1 MNQAVQ
7 KFSCAEDEIDLRA
20 LFATLWQGKWLIIVI
35 TFLCAAAG
43 VGYALYKPNVYTAS
57 AVVAPAQDSSGGM
70 QISGQLSGLASLA
83 GVNLG
88 SSDTNKTAIAK
99 EVLQSRAFLTDFIHR
114 HQLAVPIMATTGWS
128 EKTKTWRYN
137 TEVYNPHADKWL
149 TNDEG
154 ESFEPTDWDLVKTF
168 RRQLNVSQNSENGML
183 ILSITSYSPMA
194 ASNWVS
200 WLIQDIN
207 EHMRAQDVQ
216 ESQARMDYLEKK
228 LRETSNADMQRVFYQ
243 LIEKE
248 TRIIMLANAQ
258 PEYIFR
264 TIDPAVP
271 PQDKSG
277 PKRALMAVLATLLGG
292 MLGVFVVFVRAFIK
306 RENGSASDV
315 ALTQSN

>member
-7 KFSCAEDEIDLRA
+7 KISYAEDEIDLRA
-20 LFATLWQGKWLIIVI
+20 LFATLWQGKWLIIAI

-57 AVVAPAQDSSGGM
+57 AIVAPAQDGSGGM

-99 EVLQSRAFLTDFIHR
+99 EVLQSRSFLTDFIHR

-128 EKTKTWRYN
+128 KKTKTWRYN
-137 TEVYNPHADKWL
+137 TEVYSPHADEWL

-154 ESFEPTDWDLVKTF
+154 ESFEPTDWDLVKAL
-168 RRQLNVSQNSENGML
+168 REQLNVSQNSENGML

-248 TRIIMLANAQ
+248 TRTIMLANAQ

-277 PKRALMAVLATLLGG
+277 PKRALIAVLATLLGG